1 VQNPETQLQK
11 FLNKKQIDKI
21 KKGDL
26 FSEDEIKKITKML
39 KSLVEQI
46 KDEKIRVFLSN
57 AVDFLGT
64 IEKDEYLSTEEKE
77 KIIGKKQKMGSS
89 YFAATPHRGR
99 SRSRADVEAENEQ
112 IEKECP
118 ICRNEYDEEKCNP
131 QPLECKHKL
140 CKTCVGLITE
150 PTGQIKC
157 PFCRLR
163 SKSPAASARGL
174 PAAASARGLPAA
186 ASARG
191 LPAAASARGLPASA
205 SARGM
210 SAASAR
216 GMSAVDQLR
225 LITELSAL
233 SRQFIESGSLSE
245 HLEMERRIKDIKEN
259 IKRQSNDTFLLL
271 FCLIYGI
278 LITVYPNLNTFVNMG
293 KTIVG
298 MFVLF
303 IIGVCLKK

>member
-1 VQNPETQLQK
+1 
-11 FLNKKQIDKI
+11 
-21 KKGDL
+21 
-26 FSEDEIKKITKML
+26 ML

-64 IEKDEYLSTEEKE
+64 IKEDRLLTEEEKVLIN
-77 KIIGKKQKMGSS
+77 KIISKKQKMVSS
-89 YFAATPHRGR
+89 YFAATPRRQGR
-99 SRSRADVEAENEQ
+99 SRSRADDVEAENK
-112 IEKECP
+112 EKDNTCPVCFERYDKSTHTAKILECTHKLCKKCYDRIKEPNEEIKCP
-118 ICRNEYDEEKCNP
+118 ICR
-131 QPLECKHKL
+131 Q
-140 CKTCVGLITE
+140 
-150 PTGQIKC
+150 
-157 PFCRLR
+157 R

-174 PAAASARGLPAA
+174 PAASARGLPAA
-186 ASARG
+186 SARG
-191 LPAAASARGLPASA
+191 MSAASARGPP
-205 SARGM
+205 
-210 SAASAR
+210 AASAR

-303 IIGVCLKK
+303 IIGVCLRK